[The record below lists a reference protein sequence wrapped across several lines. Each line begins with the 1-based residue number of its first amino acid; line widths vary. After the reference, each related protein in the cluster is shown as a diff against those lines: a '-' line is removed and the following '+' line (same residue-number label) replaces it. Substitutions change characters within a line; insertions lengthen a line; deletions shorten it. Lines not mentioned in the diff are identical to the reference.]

1 GPLVMVEIIGSTIG
15 NTIQLLNY
23 TITQTALLPVL
34 LPALAATTA
43 LAPVG
48 VVGGGVG
55 ADADAYP
62 SSRTAACPAA
72 DAGWPTFGV
81 HARLRVHGRR
91 LGHGCPSRGGEQ
103 NPQEGGLQAG
113 RRRS

>member
-1 GPLVMVEIIGSTIG
+1 MSSDRGAGRLGFDGSAPREG
-15 NTIQLLNY
+15 
-23 TITQTALLPVL
+23 TAPQA
-34 LPALAATTA
+34 ALAK
-43 LAPVG
+43 LAG
-48 VVGGGVG
+48 DEFGGGAVSPMLPNTWP